1 MNQVIRQRQVEPNND
16 VFGDLHPVL
25 KRLYAGRNISS
36 ALELDYSL
44 GSLIPYEQLGNVE
57 SAAEL
62 LANKILQ
69 KKRLLIVADYD
80 VDGATACALG
90 LRGLKAMGA
99 KDVDYIV
106 PDRFRHG
113 YGLSPDVVEMA
124 MQFQP
129 DLLITVDNG
138 ISSIEGVAK
147 ARKKNID
154 VLITDHH
161 LPGSELPDA
170 SVIVNPNLP
179 GDSFPSKNL
188 AGVGVMFYVLIAL
201 RANLRNR
208 EWFSQN
214 NLKEPNLGAF
224 LDLVALGT
232 VADVVPLDHNNRLLV
247 FQGLERIRRG
257 HCAMGITA
265 LLRMAKRVPVNIS
278 ASDLGFAVGPRLNAA
293 GRLTDMRLGI
303 ECLLSDDLV
312 QAENMAL
319 QLDGLNRER
328 QQIQSTMQE
337 DALNALTTM
346 ELNEQELA
354 LGLCLFHQE
363 WHQGV
368 IGILASRIKDELQRP
383 VIIFAQDGEGILKGS
398 GRSIKGVHLKDV
410 IDRIATLSP
419 ALILKYGGHAM
430 AAGLSINEQ
439 DYEEFC
445 SLFDKEIRRLF
456 EMEQFDTALVTDGEL
471 EAEQMTLQ
479 LAQLL
484 FDAGPWGQGF
494 PEPLFEGRFEL
505 LQRRIVGEK
514 HLKLELRT
522 ENGQAIYDAIA
533 FNTTDEEWEA
543 EPAKLELV
551 YQLDINRF
559 RGSESV
565 QLLVQHLKPIYKT

>member
-90 LRGLKAMGA
+90 LRGLKAMGVT
-99 KDVDYIV
+99 DVDYIV

-232 VADVVPLDHNNRLLV
+232 VADVVPLDHNNRVLV

-337 DALNALTTM
+337 EALNALTTM

-514 HLKLELRT
+514 HLKLELCT

-559 RGSESV
+559 RGNESV
-565 QLLVQHLKPIYKT
+565 QLLVKHLKPIYKT